1 MARVCREIQERIEER
16 REQAREDCRNV
27 SRTISETICSWLPW
41 PLDDICDVVTR
52 VITEVVCTIVYVVIT
67 IVSWVTRI
75 VCEIIHVIVWV
86 ITHIV
91 GFLEWLGNR
100 ILTLPELLLCLVGA
114 RPIRKKYRIC
124 PMVIVDDTGTPVVPV
139 AEIEREIETAKR
151 IYEQCGIEV
160 IASPVVVVN
169 GKPHLANA
177 SGCNAGGYFSGDRA
191 EFEMLTCCSGFL
203 KGLSCLRFPS
213 GLIWPRH
220 VLKAIYVRS
229 IESGE
234 RGCYLLPE
242 AFILIAATR
251 APDTLAH
258 EMGHAGDLLHRDE
271 ADNLMTT
278 PTRTASNLTSWQ
290 CCVLRSS
297 RFVTVL

>member
-16 REQAREDCRNV
+16 REEAREDCRTV

-52 VITEVVCTIVYVVIT
+52 VITEVVCTIVYVVVT

-75 VCEIIHVIVWV
+75 VCEIVHVVVWI
-86 ITHIV
+86 ITHLV

-100 ILTLPELLLCLVGA
+100 ILTLPEMLLCLVGA

-124 PMVIVDDTGTPVVPV
+124 PMVIADDTGGPVVPV

-151 IYEQCGIEV
+151 IYEQCGIQV
-160 IASPVVVVN
+160 IASPVTVIT
-169 GKPHLANA
+169 GRPHLANA

-191 EFEMLTCCSGFL
+191 EFEMLTCCSGLL

-242 AFILIAATR
+242 SFILVAATR

-290 CCVLRSS
+290 CCVLRTS
-297 RFVTVL
+297 RFVTVF

>member
-16 REQAREDCRNV
+16 RTEAREDCREV

-52 VITEVVCTIVYVVIT
+52 VITEIVCTIVYVVVT

-75 VCEIIHVIVWV
+75 VCEIVHVLVWIV
-86 ITHIV
+86 THVV

-100 ILTLPELLLCLVGA
+100 ILTLPEFLLCLVGA
-114 RPIRKKYRIC
+114 RPIRKRYRIC
-124 PMVIVDDTGTPVVPV
+124 PLVIADEKGTPVVPV
-139 AEIEREIETAKR
+139 AEIEAEIQTAMQV
-151 IYEQCGIEV
+151 YEQCGIQV
-160 IASPVVVVN
+160 IASSVVVVR
-169 GKPHLANA
+169 GKAHLANA
-177 SGCNAGGYFSGDRA
+177 SGCNASGYFGGDRA
-191 EFEMLTCCSGFL
+191 EYEMLSCCSGIL
-203 KGLSCLRFPS
+203 DSLRCLRFPS

-220 VLKAIYVRS
+220 VLKAIWVRS
-229 IESGE
+229 ISSGE

-242 AFILIAATR
+242 SFILIASDR
-251 APDTLAH
+251 LPDTLAH

-278 PTRTASNLTSWQ
+278 PTRTASNLTGWQ
-290 CCVLRSS
+290 CCVVRSS